1 MLLLFPPLNS
11 KKRRRVSGAG
21 TATKANRDGHKA
33 GGRGRGNCR
42 GRAGTAR
49 TRPPPDN
56 RPPALIAW
64 GGEERRQAGRERGGC
79 QRSGRRFRPVRGGT
93 EECVA
98 RGDARPLSP
107 HSGAAEREGARAAT
121 PALPCDARKRRRRTS
136 TRGHAAPASPR
147 RTRSHGQA
155 AKGGRGP
162 GAGADAARPA
172 PASPRADCPQRLSAG
187 GGKDARTGEDD
198 TIFIGPARPPALD
211 GRAGLIASD
220 AAGLREAGQGSPRP
234 AADANGHQQP
244 RDLCRPRERAAGGG
258 GGKRAAKKGGAR
270 GVAKRPTRAPPPP
283 PPPRPAARVSQRCAA
298 PGDGVAESRGGGW
311 YGDGRD

>member
-1 MLLLFPPLNS
+1 MATKSLSWMLSLFPPLNS

-21 TATKANRDGHKA
+21 TTTKANWDGHKA
-33 GGRGRGNCR
+33 SGRGRGNSR

-56 RPPALIAW
+56 RPLALIAW
-64 GGEERRQAGRERGGC
+64 GGEERRQAGCERGGW
-79 QRSGRRFRPVRGGT
+79 QRSGRRFCPVRGRT
-93 EECVA
+93 EECGA
-98 RGDARPLSP
+98 RGDARPFAP

-136 TRGHAAPASPR
+136 TRGHTAPASPR

-162 GAGADAARPA
+162 GARAAAARPA

-198 TIFIGPARPPALD
+198 TFFIGATRPPALD

-244 RDLCRPRERAAGGG
+244 RDLCRPRERRQG
-258 GGKRAAKKGGAR
+258 R
-270 GVAKRPTRAPPPP
+270 G
-283 PPPRPAARVSQRCAA
+283 
-298 PGDGVAESRGGGW
+298 
-311 YGDGRD
+311 

>member
-1 MLLLFPPLNS
+1 M
-11 KKRRRVSGAG
+11 
-21 TATKANRDGHKA
+21 
-33 GGRGRGNCR
+33 
-42 GRAGTAR
+42 
-49 TRPPPDN
+49 
-56 RPPALIAW
+56 
-64 GGEERRQAGRERGGC
+64 
-79 QRSGRRFRPVRGGT
+79 
-93 EECVA
+93 A
-98 RGDARPLSP
+98 RGDARPLAP

-136 TRGHAAPASPR
+136 TRGHTAPASPR

-155 AKGGRGP
+155 ANGGQAP

-198 TIFIGPARPPALD
+198 TIFNGATRPPALD

-244 RDLCRPRERAAGGG
+244 RDRVSRPRERRQGRGWCGNLPRHPRTWRRVSRPRQPTLRRPRGWG
-258 GGKRAAKKGGAR
+258 GGK
-270 GVAKRPTRAPPPP
+270 P
-283 PPPRPAARVSQRCAA
+283 
-298 PGDGVAESRGGGW
+298 GGW
-311 YGDGRD
+311 VVRGWA